1 MDELCREELLFD
13 LGFFFFFLLQVAVVR
28 FSLAET
34 RASRNVIDDNRRDGN
49 YYGYRDRLRGL
60 GVVDVIDKAYLSFVD
75 TYRL

>member
-1 MDELCREELLFD
+1 M
-13 LGFFFFFLLQVAVVR
+13 AVVR